1 MKYYK
6 IKTSTMYCGTEET
19 HYIASEEP
27 MSEEEL
33 RETTAELTRENA
45 ESFEY
50 LVTGWDGEHIED
62 MTEDEVQ
69 EMLDNYYA
77 DCSGEWCEISEEEYK
92 EEMGIE

>member
-6 IKTSTMYCGTEET
+6 IKTSTIYCGTEET

-33 RETTAELTRENA
+33 RETTEELTRENA

-50 LVTGWDGEHIED
+50 LVTGWDGENIED

>member
-1 MKYYK
+1 MYYYK
-6 IKTSTMYCGTEET
+6 ITTSTMYCGTENT

-33 RETTAELTRENA
+33 RETTEELTRENA

-50 LVTGWDGEHIED
+50 LVTGWDGENIED
-62 MTEDEVQ
+62 MSEDEVQ

-77 DCSGEWCEISEEEYK
+77 DCHGEWREISEAEYK

>member
-1 MKYYK
+1 MRYYK
-6 IKTSTMYCGTEET
+6 IKTSTIYCGTEET

-33 RETTAELTRENA
+33 RETTEELTRENA

-50 LVTGWDGEHIED
+50 LVTGWDGENIED

>member
-6 IKTSTMYCGTEET
+6 IKASTMYCGTEET

-33 RETTAELTRENA
+33 REATAELTRENA

-50 LVTGWDGEHIED
+50 LVTGWDGENIED

>member
-6 IKTSTMYCGTEET
+6 ITTSTMYCGTKNE
-19 HYIASEEP
+19 HFIASEEP
-27 MSEEEL
+27 MNEEEL
-33 RETTAELTRENA
+33 RETVEELTRENA

-50 LVTGWDGEHIED
+50 LVTGWDGENIED
-62 MTEDEVQ
+62 MSEDEIQ

-77 DCSGEWCEISEEEYK
+77 DCYGEWREISEAEYK

>member
-33 RETTAELTRENA
+33 RETTEELTRENA

-50 LVTGWDGEHIED
+50 LVTGWDGENTED

-69 EMLDNYYA
+69 EMLNNYYA